1 MGSQSKFAPSTPAL
15 FKLQTRLERLGAGNS
30 SGLDLPE
37 VATASVNSLPGV
49 WLHRRD
55 RGAVSGCSAAS
66 SPNSRSDGDSRC
78 PPESDPRPQNRLP
91 IAALWHRSSL
101 CRSRTA
107 ADTRSAADR
116 YDDGILGT
124 LRILDRAARQD
135 MELPHRGERAPSE
148 CPGTDARRR

>member
-1 MGSQSKFAPSTPAL
+1 LILEVLLHAWKRWDSVRCCLILPVSKYRKIL
-15 FKLQTRLERLGAGNS
+15 WLK
-30 SGLDLPE
+30 LPE
-37 VATASVNSLPGV
+37 VATAAVNSLPGV

-55 RGAVSGCSAAS
+55 RGAVSGCSSAS
-66 SPNSRSDGDSRC
+66 SPNSQSDGDSRC
-78 PPESDPRPQNRLP
+78 PPESDLRPQNRLP

-107 ADTRSAADR
+107 ADIRSAGDR

-135 MELPHRGERAPSE
+135 MELPHPGERAPSE
-148 CPGTDARRR
+148 CPGTDAR